1 MSNTDNHV
9 NGCNGL
15 EASFGCYTATDLP
28 TIGETIVTPMG
39 LILGCGGSKDDQ
51 CRTCNLWLLLGSGAI
66 IGDSGL
72 FNYGNENVTSTSSN
86 KTLALVTSVCL
97 LLLLAMV
104 IIKEVVGLF
113 IVMSMLWQF
122 RKHEGNARDYDAI
135 TVGKDSVAALL
146 FLLFVLFSIYREE
159 GWGGILLYVSIL
171 LLFLFS
177 SSFSFPFSFSFS
189 FSFVTRIESNHHHSF
204 LPQSIN
210 QSSIHTIYS
219 HYRYQ
224 DRFKLLEGGWS
235 VEELEDKWAYVF
247 CYTIVLPFFPCF
259 VSVSVSLIHLLPPDC
274 IL

>member
-9 NGCNGL
+9 NGCNGF

-171 LLFLFS
+171 LFFLFS
-177 SSFSFPFSFSFS
+177 SSFS

-210 QSSIHTIYS
+210 HQSTQYTHITGTRIASSFWRAAGASRSWRTSGRTYS
-219 HYRYQ
+219 VI
-224 DRFKLLEGGWS
+224 LL
-235 VEELEDKWAYVF
+235 
-247 CYTIVLPFFPCF
+247 FFLSF
-259 VSVSVSLIHLLPPDC
+259 LVS
-274 IL
+274 